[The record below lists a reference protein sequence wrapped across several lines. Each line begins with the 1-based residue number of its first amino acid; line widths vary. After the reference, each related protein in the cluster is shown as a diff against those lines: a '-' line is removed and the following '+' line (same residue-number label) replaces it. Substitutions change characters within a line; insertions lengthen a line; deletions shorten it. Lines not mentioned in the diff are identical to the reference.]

1 MADNLKIAL
10 QLKKAQEDISNL
22 LDAQTKALEAQY
34 ELYRNISQNYD
45 NVAPQE
51 IVNRLGE
58 MKKAIEDAGESAR
71 KSGQNSQSAYSQ
83 LKESLRRASD
93 EQDKYTNSL
102 HGTKKELSAIG
113 MMAGMF
119 DGFVSGLKFS
129 VNSTKMFATWLKN
142 VTKQLGM
149 LSFSIITAPFQIL
162 RGFINDA
169 NSGGGSNALLELLE
183 DIRKEFGNLK
193 TTAGLATRQ
202 IARDI
207 RHNLG
212 STGLSTRRVYGNLV
226 DTLKDVFQY
235 AKNLGVQFE
244 NITNQLRGSNARD
257 WADYIKG
264 LGLTEQGQ
272 KALADTSY
280 SLGVSM
286 NELSR
291 QIGSASLIMGA
302 QFGISAK
309 HISRDVGD
317 MMSDF
322 KNFGNLAPSVL
333 VNISVFA
340 RKLGVDL
347 KGLLGVV
354 DKFDNFEDA
363 ARSAAHLTQAF
374 GLQLDALEL
383 MKEQDPA
390 ARIEMLRKSFFSAG
404 RSIESMT
411 RQERALLQ
419 QQTGLEDSAL
429 RMVFAQK
436 NQALSYSDIQKKGA
450 AAQKSQLNQ
459 TEVLK
464 RLADQI
470 ERMIK
475 SGSQMQ
481 GGFWDRFWAG
491 FDRGMKR
498 TIEYRRLM
506 INLRRALRATYRT
519 GMQVGREFVKSF
531 PGIKQFFGS
540 LANMFEP
547 RRFRSLLGGVK
558 NAFFQFFH
566 EVGAGG
572 GKNSFKNFVDNL
584 KKSFLN
590 YFNAN
595 SSDGRR
601 ILDSFKTFFR
611 VMANVFASGVG
622 MALKGLTKAFRFITD
637 LLTGKQSLSGLAA
650 SGEGAAGFAAQLF
663 EPIFDALVENG
674 PAFGEA
680 FINLLKAGFEKIKNY
695 LKDNAFSIGAFLF
708 GPAIGSAII
717 KGITTSMAS
726 YVGGALLDTAKKA
739 MSHKN
744 LTNGVRQLQES
755 ASAAH
760 NAAGNAGG
768 VPQGVAQSVSQV
780 GEMARESRKFNAG
793 ELLMFGSKL
802 LIIASVFAVGII
814 ALAGALRASIAI
826 LRGVNDEELKRS
838 FMVAGVA
845 VAGMIGLSAGLRL
858 ISNIN
863 VSVFGRALAGIL
875 ALSVVLD
882 AMAINLRAMQLIL
895 YAFTPQDADKITQAM
910 EAVSKIY
917 GSAIFIT
924 AAATAIGAF
933 LVSTGGLGIGIIA
946 AGVATLAA
954 IVNLMAI
961 NAVGMMAVINTI
973 HIGGDFQNKFNAF
986 IGLTTALG
994 SFAQTF
1000 ASIVKDLAPSILD
1013 YFVGSNP
1020 QEETRRALETVVL
1033 MVRAV
1038 GEQFNK
1044 IISSTMASVA
1054 LISASPE
1061 LTRGIQA
1068 FSAMT
1073 EAVTNIVRALQ
1084 LPENFNDNLMSHLL
1098 PISMMQGIVSYMR
1111 SIAEPINSFILS
1123 TIGMI
1128 NIIKESRFTEEQEKA
1143 VNIFSTFLSGVSQIL
1158 EIFKPDGMMATLLTG
1173 AQVADATFSELER
1186 FFGGSGGNAF
1196 GPLVLRNMSTTIGM
1210 MVDAIRTSGI
1220 FEKIQGLIASTF
1232 LILGTL
1238 TPEQTKNISSLS
1250 PLISGIFSA
1259 VSSIL
1264 GAFKIDP
1271 EALKNM
1277 NTSRIRQFFSGIK
1290 DSIPIVLDNMKQF
1303 IPDIISSLNSA
1314 IANIP
1319 TKNMK
1324 NISTITESLTS
1335 VFGIVT
1341 QLPVLVNQLGQVPGG
1356 AQGTFNQDSFKDR
1369 LGNIS
1374 GMINALFPASGGPI
1388 SQIVGALSRVN
1399 VPTGMKG
1406 KVDGIDSS
1414 IQLISHLQD
1423 IHFQD
1428 ILNTAQAN
1436 TQIVQAE
1443 AFTHIATNIQ
1453 AMIQGVNEIAVQLGQ
1468 IRPVNINTQ
1477 LRALSRNMGLGRS
1490 EEITLQH
1497 RNFELN
1503 VTFDVKIDAEDL
1515 EKVLLSRAGTQF
1527 ATNGKH
1533 TG

>member
-10 QLKKAQEDISNL
+10 QLKKAQEDIANL

-34 ELYRNISQNYD
+34 DLYRNISQNYD

-102 HGTKKELSAIG
+102 RGTKKELSAIG
-113 MMAGMF
+113 MMSGMF

-169 NSGGGSNALLELLE
+169 NSGGGSNELLVLLEN
-183 DIRKEFGNLK
+183 IRKEFGNLK

-202 IARDI
+202 IAKDI

-212 STGLSTRRVYGNLV
+212 STGLATRRIYGNLK
-226 DTLKDVFQY
+226 DTLEFVFES
-235 AKNLGVQFE
+235 AKHLGVQFE
-244 NITNQLRGSNARD
+244 NVTNQLKGENARN
-257 WADYIKG
+257 WVDYIKG

-663 EPIFDALVENG
+663 EPIYQAFVENG
-674 PAFGEA
+674 PAFGQA
-680 FINLLKAGFEKIKNY
+680 VIDLLKAGWNKVKNY
-695 LKDNAFSIGAFLF
+695 LKDNAFSIGAFMF
-708 GPAIGSAII
+708 APAIGSSII
-717 KGITTSMAS
+717 KGITTSLAS
-726 YVGGALLDTAKKA
+726 YMTGGLIETARRAL
-739 MSHKN
+739 SHKN
-744 LTNGVRQLQES
+744 NTAMRAIQQA
-755 ASAAH
+755 ASTVSST
-760 NAAGNAGG
+760 AGNTGG
-768 VPQGVAQSVSQV
+768 IPSSVTTVVFQV
-780 GEMARESRKFNAG
+780 GEMAHDSRRFNLG
-793 ELLMFGSKL
+793 EIAMFGGKL
-802 LIIASVFAVGII
+802 AAIAVVLSGGMVLF
-814 ALAGALRASIAI
+814 AGALFVVSNILADLSIEDITKSLAVAAASVLGMVGLSNVMKLMRDIDANTFKNTLAAVGLLSVVVAAMAANLRLMQAELSGFEQSDASKIIKAVEAMAVVYGAATIITGISAAIGAVLIATGGTGI
-826 LRGVNDEELKRS
+826 AAIA
-838 FMVAGVA
+838 AGLVTLTVVVDA
-845 VAGMIGLSAGLRL
+845 MALNVAGM
-858 ISNIN
+858 
-863 VSVFGRALAGIL
+863 
-875 ALSVVLD
+875 
-882 AMAINLRAMQLIL
+882 MYAIDRMN
-895 YAFTPQDADKITQAM
+895 
-910 EAVSKIY
+910 
-917 GSAIFIT
+917 
-924 AAATAIGAF
+924 IGAGFERKLDGF
-933 LVSTGGLGIGIIA
+933 LKVTG
-946 AGVATLAA
+946 
-954 IVNLMAI
+954 
-961 NAVGMMAVINTI
+961 
-973 HIGGDFQNKFNAF
+973 
-986 IGLTTALG
+986 ALG
-994 SFAQTF
+994 SF
-1000 ASIVKDLAPSILD
+1000 
-1013 YFVGSNP
+1013 VGVFIDATQLLRSSLI
-1020 QEETRRALETVVL
+1020 ET
-1033 MVRAV
+1033 
-1038 GEQFNK
+1038 
-1044 IISSTMASVA
+1044 
-1054 LISASPE
+1054 
-1061 LTRGIQA
+1061 
-1068 FSAMT
+1068 
-1073 EAVTNIVRALQ
+1073 
-1084 LPENFNDNLMSHLL
+1084 LL
-1098 PISMMQGIVSYMR
+1098 G
-1111 SIAEPINSFILS
+1111 NSFIEKVDALNNFFNQVTGKMQSLFANVVLLIEGIPNETGFASKATVFNNVVGAMSAFLEAMSVGGTINTNIMGQLMPVSFIATLNAYMTQMSNMLIEFSDKIVYLITRLS
-1123 TIGMI
+1123 SLNITESSAQLVSSFSGILSSIGS
-1128 NIIKESRFTEEQEKA
+1128 IIQA
-1143 VNIFSTFLSGVSQIL
+1143 I
-1158 EIFKPDGMMATLLTG
+1158 KPDSLNMLMAAGFDLFNNSAIGRLSNSL
-1173 AQVADATFSELER
+1173 FSE
-1186 FFGGSGGNAF
+1186 
-1196 GPLVLRNMSTTIGM
+1196 
-1210 MVDAIRTSGI
+1210 RTSGTNQAVELFGQLASSMLEVLNRTGFFNNVQDLI
-1220 FEKIQGLIASTF
+1220 RSITNGLRDISEEK
-1232 LILGTL
+1232 
-1238 TPEQTKNISSLS
+1238 
-1250 PLISGIFSA
+1250 
-1259 VSSIL
+1259 
-1264 GAFKIDP
+1264 
-1271 EALKNM
+1271 LKNL
-1277 NTSRIRQFFSGIK
+1277 SGFSGILSGLFNIIGTMLKAISVDVSKFKGIDAGSVVTYFSSISGATNIMFNSLK
-1290 DSIPIVLDNMKQF
+1290 DALPNIIQGIMSIADQFSGNIKKVETTTSAVKNVLDV
-1303 IPDIISSLNSA
+1303 I
-1314 IANIP
+1314 
-1319 TKNMK
+1319 
-1324 NISTITESLTS
+1324 
-1335 VFGIVT
+1335 G
-1341 QLPVLVNQLGQVPGG
+1341 QLPQIVNSFGQMPGG
-1356 AQGTFNQDSFKDR
+1356 AEGTFNQDAFKNR
-1369 LGNIS
+1369 LKNIGNIVES
-1374 GMINALFPASGGPI
+1374 LFPASGGPMEKIIEAI
-1388 SQIVGALSRVN
+1388 SRMN
-1399 VPTGMKG
+1399 VPRGLGAKAQS
-1406 KVDGIDSS
+1406 IQSS
-1414 IQLISHLQD
+1414 IDLISSLKNVN
-1423 IHFQD
+1423 FQE

-1477 LRALSRNMGLGRS
+1477 LKALSRNMGLGRS

-1515 EKVLLSRAGTQF
+1515 EKVLLSRPGTQF